1 MLNLKKYILELKK
14 MLLQLEPKIG
24 DILVLRYKN
33 GGRIA
38 CKAVK
43 AKLSCQNC
51 ILYNTSINMCNS
63 IVCNKNERFD
73 KTDIIIIEFKL

>member
-1 MLNLKKYILELKK
+1 

-24 DILVLRYKN
+24 DIFILRYKN
-33 GGRIA
+33 GERIT

-43 AKLSCQNC
+43 AKISCQNC

-63 IVCNKNERFD
+63 IVCNKEDRSDN
-73 KTDIIIIEFKL
+73 TQIIIIKI

>member
-1 MLNLKKYILELKK
+1 

-24 DILVLRYKN
+24 DILTLKYRA
-33 GGRIA
+33 GERIA

-43 AKLSCQNC
+43 AKILCQNC

-63 IVCNKNERFD
+63 IICNKEDRSDN
-73 KTDIIIIEFKL
+73 TQIIIIKV

>member
-1 MLNLKKYILELKK
+1 

-24 DILVLRYKN
+24 DIFILRYKN
-33 GGRIA
+33 GERIT

-43 AKLSCQNC
+43 AKNLCKNC

-63 IVCNKNERFD
+63 IVCNKEDRADN
-73 KTDIIIIEFKL
+73 TQIIIIKV